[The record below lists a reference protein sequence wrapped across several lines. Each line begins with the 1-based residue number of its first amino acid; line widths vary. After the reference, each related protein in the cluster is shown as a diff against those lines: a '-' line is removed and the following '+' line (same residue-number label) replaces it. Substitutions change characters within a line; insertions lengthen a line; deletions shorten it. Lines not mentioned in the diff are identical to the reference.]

1 MKSPVVH
8 RRKKIGE
15 ILVGKGFIT
24 ADQLTEFLRTQKES
38 SKPLGQ
44 LLLEEEILSP
54 EELTTIIGEQ
64 LGIPHIWLRKG
75 MIDPRIVH
83 VLPKETALHFQVIP
97 MFRVNNVLTLA
108 TSDPHAFFVFD
119 EVSKITGLEVQP
131 VLCRAD
137 DI

>member
-1 MKSPVVH
+1 MKSPFVH
-8 RRKKIGE
+8 KRKKIGE

-24 ADQLTEFLRTQKES
+24 ADQLTEFLRAQKES

-75 MIDPRIVH
+75 MILSLIH
-83 VLPKETALHFQVIP
+83 I
-97 MFRVNNVLTLA
+97 
-108 TSDPHAFFVFD
+108 
-119 EVSKITGLEVQP
+119 
-131 VLCRAD
+131 
-137 DI
+137 